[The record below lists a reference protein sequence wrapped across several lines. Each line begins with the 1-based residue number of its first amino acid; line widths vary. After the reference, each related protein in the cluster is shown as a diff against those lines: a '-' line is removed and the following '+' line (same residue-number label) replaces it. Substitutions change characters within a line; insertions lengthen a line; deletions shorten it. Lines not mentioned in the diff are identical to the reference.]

1 MGTRGSP
8 EETRLYYLQS
18 RYYDPATG
26 RFISPDSIEYLDP
39 AVIHGLN
46 LYAYCG
52 NNPVMNVDPDG
63 TFGILALFA
72 IAALIG
78 AAVGVGV
85 SAYKDYTDDGELFN
99 GSVSW
104 KEYLYNAA
112 FFACVAV
119 FVVATLPY
127 TASLAGSLTFGGA
140 MFGGGGAAVMG
151 TSLVISGATVIGAVQ
166 VLSAAGALG
175 ILLSSYERKPV
186 APRNHSSSK
195 KEAYD
200 KAFYKGGKREPTLH
214 TNSKH
219 GPHYHPAKGKFE
231 SWHFYFTILLFYLFF
246 GDDDE

>member
-1 MGTRGSP
+1 
-8 EETRLYYLQS
+8 
-18 RYYDPATG
+18 
-26 RFISPDSIEYLDP
+26 
-39 AVIHGLN
+39 
-46 LYAYCG
+46 
-52 NNPVMNVDPDG
+52 MNVDPDG
-63 TFGILALFA
+63 TFGIFALFT

-175 ILLSSYERKPV
+175 ILLSSDERP
-186 APRNHSSSK
+186 
-195 KEAYD
+195 
-200 KAFYKGGKREPTLH
+200 
-214 TNSKH
+214 
-219 GPHYHPAKGKFE
+219 
-231 SWHFYFTILLFYLFF
+231 
-246 GDDDE
+246 GDNRKQNEQFRAAARKLGLNLNDPNVKDDLQQAHQYIKDNRLNYGFRALVEFIKDFLGL